1 MWHGCGWSEHA
12 ILGEN
17 PFNAK
22 EGDTPTFDPA
32 AWQWNE
38 SEPKE
43 WKPEV
48 TEDGNNVTVTFYT
61 YSGLMP
67 EGIRRHTD
75 TFRKGSYC
83 FKSRR
88 KDIATGPGGY
98 VF

>member
-1 MWHGCGWSEHA
+1 MHAHRNDTKWHEP
-12 ILGEN
+12 E
-17 PFNAK
+17 
-22 EGDTPTFDPA
+22 PA
-32 AWQWNE
+32 EWQ
-38 SEPKE
+38 PQ
-43 WKPEV
+43 V
-48 TEDGNNVTVTFYT
+48 TEGKNKTTVTFFT

-83 FKSRR
+83 FKSRC